1 MTPSI
6 GIMQGRLL
14 PERLDRLQVFPM
26 SKWKEE
32 LTVAG
37 QLGFNCFE
45 LLYDK
50 EMILSSLMEE
60 EDNYQDLGLC
70 SENGVFD
77 VKSTSVCLDCLA
89 EIALI
94 TEATSSS
101 FLNELKRAMYFFKN
115 SSIDVLVIPF
125 CDKNEI
131 MTANDLRCALIAL
144 ENSGLDKLAADFDLL
159 LSLELTLPA
168 DIIVDEFSV
177 QSFANIGICFDL
189 GNIRSA
195 GFQPEV
201 EIIKLGG
208 LINHVHIKDRLVGGP
223 NVMLGMG
230 EVDFKACFKSL
241 RKSGYSGRFILETR
255 YFVDPL
261 KEASLN
267 LNYLESVVD

>member
-14 PERLDRLQVFPM
+14 PEKLDRLQVFPI
-26 SKWKEE
+26 SNWKEE
-32 LTVAG
+32 LEVAG
-37 QLGFNCFE
+37 KLGFNCFE

-50 EMILSSLMEE
+50 EMILSNLMKVEA
-60 EDNYQDLGLC
+60 NYKSLGLYP
-70 SENGVFD
+70 ENGEFD

-94 TEATSSS
+94 TKATSSS
-101 FLNELKRAMYFFKN
+101 FLNELKRAMDFFRN
-115 SSIDVLVIPF
+115 SSVEVLVIPF

-131 MTANDLRCALIAL
+131 MTAYDLRCALIAL

-168 DIIVDEFSV
+168 DIIVDEFSA

-195 GFQPEV
+195 GFQPEA

-241 RKSGYSGRFILETR
+241 RKCGYSGRFILETR

-267 LNYLESVVD
+267 LNYLESIVN